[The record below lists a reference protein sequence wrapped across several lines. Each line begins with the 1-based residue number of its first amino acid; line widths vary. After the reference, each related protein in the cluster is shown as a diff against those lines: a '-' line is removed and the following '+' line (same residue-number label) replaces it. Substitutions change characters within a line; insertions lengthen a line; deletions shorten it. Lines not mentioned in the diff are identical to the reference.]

1 MKPTQYLAASGAI
14 ILVVGGLFVF
24 DRSPPMV
31 FKSGSVNPVRVSPGQ
46 PLSIT
51 IELEW
56 KRLCDLDV
64 SRILRDGAGE
74 EHKLPW
80 SKSSPPPTMPD
91 KPLASTREII
101 VPSSAK
107 FGKGACYRA
116 TVYMACSAVDRLFPI
131 KVEIPCIPFE
141 IVAAQ

>member
-1 MKPTQYLAASGAI
+1 MKPTQYIAGTAAVA
-14 ILVVGGLFVF
+14 LVVGGLVVF
-24 DRSPPMV
+24 DRSPPIV
-31 FKSGSVNPVRVSPGQ
+31 YKSGSVRPERVSPGK
-46 PLSIT
+46 PLSVK

-80 SKSSPPPTMPD
+80 SRSSPPPTMPSA
-91 KPLASTREII
+91 PLVSTREII
-101 VPSSAK
+101 VPATAK
-107 FGKGACYRA
+107 YGDKACYRA
-116 TVYMACSAVDRLFPI
+116 TVYMTCGVLDKVAPI

-141 IVAAQ
+141 IVPP

>member
-1 MKPTQYLAASGAI
+1 MTPTQYLAGGSAI

-24 DRSPPMV
+24 DRSPPIV
-31 FKSGSVNPVRVSPGQ
+31 FKAGSVKPQQASPGQ
-46 PLSIT
+46 SLSVS

-56 KRLCDLDV
+56 KRLCELDV

-80 SKSSPPPTMPD
+80 SKSSPPASMPD
-91 KPLASTREII
+91 KPLTSTREII
-101 VPSSAK
+101 VPVTAK
-107 FGKGACYRA
+107 HGKQACYRA
-116 TVYMACSAVDRLFPI
+116 TIYMTCSPLDRLSPI